1 MKNIQAKPTAR
12 SSMGFLALEGK
23 YLQDELYNMAEFL
36 IMSEN
41 LCLSSLSASLIMFR
55 YICHF
60 ALPGTTF
67 SPLQVYGKIILSL
80 KGKQLRSE

>member
-1 MKNIQAKPTAR
+1 MPV
-12 SSMGFLALEGK
+12 
-23 YLQDELYNMAEFL
+23 L
-36 IMSEN
+36 IISKFDHVSVHCN
-41 LCLSSLSASLIMFR
+41 
-55 YICHF
+55 F